1 MYRKFQNSIE
11 SIEAENVGLLDREE
25 AEDEIRVNH
34 QPSTSSGLEINL
46 IVEGM
51 TCAGCGDRINNG
63 FSSLPGVFACDAK
76 FLSSSFFA
84 RYDPSIITPEQIIA
98 RISDLGFSARV
109 DSGSAFSASQ
119 IDELEVLLQGP
130 NALTLGSHSIE
141 ELLLADAELSQMT
154 SSLSTR
160 ELHDVPAVLVVLK
173 LHPDSNARASFDRL
187 YALLAP
193 HGLTITLRASDGD
206 TSSNADAHWNHRLI
220 LSACLAIPVAF
231 LSFVALP
238 DSFMHALWLN
248 IPFRTWL
255 QFFFATPIQFYV
267 ALPLYTSAYRT
278 LRYSHEVEMDFLI
291 TFSTSVAFLYS
302 LILMFLS
309 AAHFLTIPPWE
320 ADYFYDTTAILIT
333 LIVLGRWMEKQA
345 KKNTTTILASLKH
358 LQVTTALLYEASSPT
373 QTREIDVRLCQSGD
387 LLRVLPGAK
396 IPLDGTV
403 ISGVSE
409 VDESML
415 SGEPLPVPKSPG
427 SAVYGGTINQTS
439 GSLMVRVLHTS
450 GEGTLAQLHKL
461 IETTQSTKPTLQRYV
476 DRIASKFIHIIIL
489 LSVTCFIV
497 WYVLASTG
505 VVVTSA
511 PFAFALRFAITVM
524 VISCPCALALAS
536 PTAVMVASGVAAQY
550 GVIFKSGS
558 ALETASQLTTLLFD
572 KTGTLTTGCM
582 SVDSFCAP
590 ATPPSFIPHDLHGN
604 PLTFL
609 NHPSPPEEDHCASSS
624 SPSGKS
630 CGKPTDSCS
639 STVKDSCSIIQ
650 RCSTEQI
657 PKSTQGGCCA
667 SKTCSKPQEQV
678 LLPESSTPQETHS
691 VKKQGGCCA
700 SKSCSKPQE
709 QVPLPES
716 SMAVQ
721 DQLPVQEI
729 PSIKQQGGCCA
740 SKSCSKPQE
749 QVPIPES
756 NEQLPSIK
764 KQGGCCASKSC
775 SKPHEQV
782 PHPESSTPQETHSVK
797 KQGGCCAS
805 KSCSK
810 PQEQVPLPES
820 SMAVQD
826 QLPVQEIPSIKQQG
840 GCCASKSCSKPQ
852 EQVPIPESNEQLPS
866 IKKQG
871 GCCASKSC
879 SKQQEQVLLLESSS
893 TSTQLMNQTLLMKSA
908 FDFPSSFESFAQ
920 PFTIQSTD
928 DCCRR
933 DSLGST
939 PKAKSTSCS
948 TQREPSHNPLPSESA
963 PLTATIPLAL
973 QNDTELLVL
982 SLVNII
988 ESQSQHPIA
997 AAIVQYAEYRL
1008 RNSGFTDPLDI
1019 PLNQFITYPG
1029 FGVWGRFTILHQGG
1043 ALELP
1048 MCIGSAALMERNG
1061 VSMDMNSFLPRSSQH
1076 VIDQHLS
1083 EGKVVFYVGIASH
1096 LVGIFILTDPLKP
1109 ESVTVVHYL
1118 QTAPR
1123 PLHLGIV
1130 SGDSFKTVEA
1140 IAASLSP
1147 VFPLE
1152 LHGSLTPEQ
1161 KAVIVQELQ
1170 ESGERVGLVGDGI
1183 NDSVALSQ
1191 CHLGFALSDGT
1202 DLAIS
1207 AADVI
1212 LLKSNLED
1220 IVLAIDLSA
1229 LTMKIIKINIGW
1241 GILYNFLAIPIAL
1254 GLFWPLGI
1262 SIPPALAG
1270 FAEFFSSIPVILF
1283 SLFIKRFRPQTLS
1296 DFRIQ

>member
-775 SKPHEQV
+775 SK
-782 PHPESSTPQETHSVK
+782 
-797 KQGGCCAS
+797 
-805 KSCSK
+805 
-810 PQEQVPLPES
+810 
-820 SMAVQD
+820 
-826 QLPVQEIPSIKQQG
+826 
-840 GCCASKSCSKPQ
+840 
-852 EQVPIPESNEQLPS
+852 
-866 IKKQG
+866 
-871 GCCASKSC
+871 
-879 SKQQEQVLLLESSS
+879 QQEQVLLLESSS